1 MSRMIIER
9 FLTLFGGLGMMLY
22 AMSLIEFA
30 IEKLAWPTMTR
41 LLEKFTKNSRTGAGL
56 GTITTA
62 IIQSSGTI
70 TLLLIA
76 FVGAGVMQLPNAISV
91 VLGANVGTTITGVRV
106 AAFGFWSFDIAK
118 LSMLFI
124 GIGGIGT
131 LVTRGKH
138 PWKELFLF
146 IFGFG
151 LVFLGIDMMKDSM
164 MFITEGLNLA
174 QYTNYS
180 VRTFFFIG
188 AIVTTLVQ
196 SSTTITVLTL
206 AALTAWAISFPASV
220 AIVIGANLGTTSTAI
235 LASLGGQTV
244 KRQLAFSH
252 VTYNILSCLI
262 GMIFIHQLVWISNVW
277 LGLANQPALSN
288 AVLNL
293 IFNALT
299 SIPFIIFLPL
309 YVKVLKR
316 LIPDKKPSTTPTN
329 KDVIIEKTIKQRM
342 KAADK
347 SVL

>member
-1 MSRMIIER
+1 MSRTIIER
-9 FLTLFGGLGMMLY
+9 LMTLFGGLGMMLY

-30 IEKLAWPTMTR
+30 TEKLAWPTMTR
-41 LLEKFTKNSRTGAGL
+41 LLERFTKNPRAWATM

-62 IIQSSGTI
+62 IVQSSGTI

-91 VLGANVGTTITGVRV
+91 ILGANIGTTITGVRV
-106 AAFGFWSFDIAK
+106 AAFGFGSFDIAK

-124 GIGGIGT
+124 GVGGIGT
-131 LVTRGKH
+131 LATRGKH

-146 IFGFG
+146 LFGFG

-164 MFITEGLNLA
+164 MFITEWLNLA
-174 QYTNYS
+174 QYTDYG
-180 VRTFFFIG
+180 VRTFFLIG

-206 AALTAWAISFPASV
+206 AALSAGAISFPASV

-235 LASLGGQTV
+235 LASFGGQTV

-252 VTYNILSCLI
+252 VTYNLLSCLL
-262 GMIFIHQLVWISNVW
+262 GMIFIHQFIWISNVW
-277 LGLANQPALSN
+277 LGLANNPALSN

-293 IFNALT
+293 IFNVVT
-299 SIPFIIFLPL
+299 SIPFLIGLPL
-309 YVKVLKR
+309 FVKVLKR
-316 LIPDKKPSTTPTN
+316 LIPDKKVEAVTIN
-329 KDVIIEKTIKQRM
+329 EEVIVEKTIKESM
-342 KAADK
+342 KVTEEG
-347 SVL
+347 VL